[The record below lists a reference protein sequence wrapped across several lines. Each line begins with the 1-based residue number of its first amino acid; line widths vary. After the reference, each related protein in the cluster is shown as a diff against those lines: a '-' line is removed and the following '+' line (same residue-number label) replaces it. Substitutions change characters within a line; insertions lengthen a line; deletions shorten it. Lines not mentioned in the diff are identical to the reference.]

1 MDHIEIRNMEEKAYI
16 FGAIFTLA
24 NHIQLLGDKFD
35 KEITTK
41 QWLLIASITKH
52 TSPPTISEVA
62 GQIGYSRQN
71 VKKMA
76 VILEREGFLVLQ
88 RDAKDARILRML
100 LTEKCRNHF
109 EQREASE
116 LKFINTLFSNFDTSK
131 LLGLYQGISQLALNV
146 TEMENQYDQKK
157 Q

>member
-1 MDHIEIRNMEEKAYI
+1 MDHNDMQMIEQKAYI

-76 VILEREGFLVLQ
+76 LILEREGFLVLQ

-109 EQREASE
+109 EQREARE
-116 LKFINTLFSNFDTSK
+116 LEFLGTLFSNFDTNK
-131 LLGLYQGISQLALNV
+131 LLGLYQGMSQLAVNV
-146 TEMENQYDQKK
+146 TEMEKQYDQKK
-157 Q
+157 D